1 VLSQAAVAAQRAEL
15 ERCRLAFQLSDD
27 DYNFLL
33 EQLDWRELTVLP
45 AEVTRISG

>member
-1 VLSQAAVAAQRAEL
+1 LSLAAIAAQRAEL
-15 ERCRLAFQLSDD
+15 ERCRLEFQLSDD

-45 AEVTRISG
+45 PEATRIGTA